1 MAAASRWV
9 DDVQRDVV
17 VVVVAV
23 VVPVQVQMQM
33 QVLGVVLLGRAAV
46 GQGMAG
52 RADNFTSRLHCD
64 LGGQRAVG
72 SGQWAVGRAG
82 LVGLVVGGWRLT
94 LAVGRVVE
102 GRHCAKGRRLSE
114 VTGREGSVSE

>member
-1 MAAASRWV
+1 VGKFSMAASRWV
-9 DDVQRDVV
+9 DDVQRDVG

-33 QVLGVVLLGRAAV
+33 QVLGVVLLGRAPV

-52 RADNFTSRLHCD
+52 RADNFTSRLHCG

-72 SGQWAVGRAG
+72 SGQWAVGSGQWAG
-82 LVGLVVGGWRLT
+82 LDW
-94 LAVGRVVE
+94 
-102 GRHCAKGRRLSE
+102 
-114 VTGREGSVSE
+114 

>member
-1 MAAASRWV
+1 
-9 DDVQRDVV
+9 
-17 VVVVAV
+17 VAV

-52 RADNFTSRLHCD
+52 RADNFTSRLHCG
-64 LGGQRAVG
+64 LGGQRAAG

-82 LVGLVVGGWRLT
+82 LVGLAVGSRLWRLAGSSRVAIVQRVGGCLRSR
-94 LAVGRVVE
+94 AVE
-102 GRHCAKGRRLSE
+102 GVFQSRDQTRPAGCIC
-114 VTGREGSVSE
+114 